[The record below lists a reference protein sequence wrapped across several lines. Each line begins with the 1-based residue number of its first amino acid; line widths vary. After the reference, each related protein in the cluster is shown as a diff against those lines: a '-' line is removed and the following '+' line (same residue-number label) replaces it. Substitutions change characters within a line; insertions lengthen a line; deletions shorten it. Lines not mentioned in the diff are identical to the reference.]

1 MVRYARLGHLSK
13 AVARLTSLG
22 VAPWSPEVEQELARL
37 VSGRDEAPAEDLDW
51 ETEAPPPAFD
61 WSANRPR
68 FVLDPAV
75 FRRRLKR
82 AKRGSAP
89 GPTGLRADHLHLFL
103 SSPDHLERLL
113 RVSTELA
120 NGGLPDLAHHLALSS
135 LTPLSKGGNAVR
147 PLALPDGLR
156 RLVASTICEQLRD
169 EFAEVLDPLSVAVG
183 VPAAAEV
190 VAKAVQAHSE
200 HHPGWTYA
208 KNDGRNA
215 YCTMPRGPALEAVDT
230 AFPALG
236 RFCATW
242 YARVSRYVL
251 HRPDGTSRILRSTCG
266 WDQGDPFA
274 PAGYSLGSLAA
285 LQRARVRIRSLV
297 ESAEGLAAANAVLLV
312 AFLDDVV
319 IGVPSRV
326 FAAALRILHEELRTV
341 GHVPHW
347 GKLEFWS
354 PAGRRPPGLPPEA
367 TGWNPRGLT
376 VLGVPLPAPPPTA
389 RPPSSPPAAAA
400 PPTTPLLP
408 LPMSRPGPRV
418 AAGSRGSPSSGRT
431 GGFLAVRPR
440 LHPAPH

>member
-1 MVRYARLGHLSK
+1 M
-13 AVARLTSLG
+13 
-22 VAPWSPEVEQELARL
+22 
-37 VSGRDEAPAEDLDW
+37 
-51 ETEAPPPAFD
+51 
-61 WSANRPR
+61 
-68 FVLDPAV
+68 
-75 FRRRLKR
+75 
-82 AKRGSAP
+82 
-89 GPTGLRADHLHLFL
+89 LHRLFL

-200 HHPGWTYA
+200 HHPGRTYA

-215 YCTMPRGPALEAVDT
+215 YCTMPRGPALDAVDT

-266 WDQGDPFA
+266 WDQWGSIPSRRLGTTRWGPWRRRCGGSSAADPFSD
-274 PAGYSLGSLAA
+274 G
-285 LQRARVRIRSLV
+285 VRDI
-297 ESAEGLAAANAVLLV
+297 
-312 AFLDDVV
+312 
-319 IGVPSRV
+319 
-326 FAAALRILHEELRTV
+326 
-341 GHVPHW
+341 PH
-347 GKLEFWS
+347 K
-354 PAGRRPPGLPPEA
+354 A
-367 TGWNPRGLT
+367 
-376 VLGVPLPAPPPTA
+376 
-389 RPPSSPPAAAA
+389 
-400 PPTTPLLP
+400 
-408 LPMSRPGPRV
+408 PGPD
-418 AAGSRGSPSSGRT
+418 S
-431 GGFLAVRPR
+431 
-440 LHPAPH
+440 